1 MQRYILV
8 RLMQS
13 IISLAAVSVII
24 FTMGRVVGNPADA
37 LLPPEATRAEFD
49 RVNAAWGLDQPLYV
63 QYAKYMGNAFRG
75 DFGESW
81 KWQGY
86 TTAGLIKSRLPAT
99 VELALLA
106 LAMGLVVAIPLGV
119 MSAVKKDTV
128 FDYVGKVVAL
138 IGQSV
143 PAFWMGI
150 VLIWIFS
157 VEFGVLPTSGR
168 GDIKTYILPAV
179 AMGWFQVA
187 AFMRL
192 IRSAMLDVLDSE
204 YVKLAR
210 IKGLAEWKVV
220 WKHCLRN
227 AAIAPLTY
235 FGIILGTLMAG
246 SVAIETV
253 FTWPGVGLLAV
264 DAVRA
269 RDYQVLQTIV
279 ILFSAIYIAANL
291 TVDILYAYLDPRI
304 RYQ

>member
-1 MQRYILV
+1 MQRYILLRIV
-8 RLMQS
+8 QS
-13 IISLAAVSVII
+13 IISIFAVSIII
-24 FTMGRVVGNPADA
+24 FMVGRVVGDPASA

-49 RVNAAWGLDQPLYV
+49 RVNAAWGLDKPLVV
-63 QYAKYMGNAFRG
+63 QYGKYIGNAFKG

-86 TTAGLIKSRLPAT
+86 TAGGLIADRFPAT
-99 VELALLA
+99 AELAALA
-106 LAMGLVVAIPLGV
+106 LAMGLFVAIPLGV
-119 MSAVKKDTV
+119 ISSVRKDTP
-128 FDYVGKVVAL
+128 FDYLGKTIAL

-150 VLIWIFS
+150 VLIWLFA
-157 VEFGVLPTSGR
+157 VELEWLPTSGR
-168 GDIKTYILPAV
+168 GGWKTYILPAV

-210 IKGLAEWKVV
+210 IKGVAEWKVV

-264 DAVRA
+264 DAVRS
-269 RDYQVLQTIV
+269 RDYQVLQTVV
-279 ILFSAIYIAANL
+279 IMFSAIYIAANL
-291 TVDILYAYLDPRI
+291 TVDVLYAYLDPRI

>member
-1 MQRYILV
+1 MQRYILL
-8 RLMQS
+8 RILQS
-13 IISLAAVSVII
+13 IVSIFAVSIII
-24 FTMGRVVGNPADA
+24 FMVGRVVGDPASA

-49 RVNAAWGLDQPLYV
+49 RVNAAWGLDQPLV
-63 QYAKYMGNAFRG
+63 IQYGRYIGNAFKG

-86 TTAGLIKSRLPAT
+86 TAGGLIADRFPAT
-99 VELALLA
+99 AELAALA
-106 LAMGLVVAIPLGV
+106 LAMGLFVAIPLGV
-119 MSAVKKDTV
+119 ISSVRKDTP
-128 FDYVGKVVAL
+128 FDYVGKIVAL

-150 VLIWIFS
+150 VLIWLFA
-157 VEFGVLPTSGR
+157 VELEWLPTSGR
-168 GDIKTYILPAV
+168 GGWKTYILPAV

-210 IKGLAEWKVV
+210 IKGVAEWKVV

-264 DAVRA
+264 DAVRS
-269 RDYQVLQTIV
+269 RDYQVLQTVV
-279 ILFSAIYIAANL
+279 IMFSAIYIAANL
-291 TVDILYAYLDPRI
+291 TVDVLYAYLDPRI

>member
-1 MQRYILV
+1 MQRYILL
-8 RLMQS
+8 RIFQS
-13 IISLAAVSVII
+13 ILSIFAVSIII
-24 FTMGRVVGNPADA
+24 FMVGRVVGDPASA
-37 LLPPEATRAEFD
+37 LLPPEATLEEFD
-49 RVNAAWGLDQPLYV
+49 RVNAAWGLDKPLVV
-63 QYAKYMGNAFRG
+63 QYGKYIGNAFKG

-86 TTAGLIKSRLPAT
+86 TAGSLIADRFPAT
-99 VELALLA
+99 AELALLA
-106 LAMGLVVAIPLGV
+106 LAMGLFVAIPLGV
-119 MSAVKKDTV
+119 ISSVRKDTP
-128 FDYVGKVVAL
+128 FDYVGKIVAL

-150 VLIWIFS
+150 VLIWLFA
-157 VEFGVLPTSGR
+157 VELEWLPTSGR
-168 GDIKTYILPAV
+168 GGWKTYILPAV

-210 IKGLAEWKVV
+210 IKGVAEWKVV

-264 DAVRA
+264 DAVRS
-269 RDYQVLQTIV
+269 RDYQVLQTVV
-279 ILFSAIYIAANL
+279 IMFSAIYIAANL
-291 TVDILYAYLDPRI
+291 TVDVLYAYLDPRI

>member
-1 MQRYILV
+1 MQRYILL
-8 RLMQS
+8 RIFQS
-13 IISLAAVSVII
+13 IVSIFAVSIII
-24 FTMGRVVGNPADA
+24 FMVGRVVGDPASA
-37 LLPPEATRAEFD
+37 LLPPEATLEEFD
-49 RVNAAWGLDQPLYV
+49 RVNAAWGLDKPLVV
-63 QYAKYMGNAFRG
+63 QYGKYIGNAFKG

-86 TTAGLIKSRLPAT
+86 TAGSLIADRFPAT
-99 VELALLA
+99 AELALLA
-106 LAMGLVVAIPLGV
+106 LAMGLFVAIPLGV
-119 MSAVKKDTV
+119 ISSVRKDTP
-128 FDYVGKVVAL
+128 FDYVGKIVAL

-150 VLIWIFS
+150 VLIWLFA
-157 VEFGVLPTSGR
+157 VELEWLPTSGR
-168 GDIKTYILPAV
+168 GGWKTYILPAV

-210 IKGLAEWKVV
+210 IKGVAEWKVV

-264 DAVRA
+264 DAVRS
-269 RDYQVLQTIV
+269 RDYQVLQTVV
-279 ILFSAIYIAANL
+279 IMFSAIYIVANL

>member
-1 MQRYILV
+1 MQRYILL
-8 RLMQS
+8 RILQS
-13 IISLAAVSVII
+13 IISIFAVSIII
-24 FTMGRVVGNPADA
+24 FMVGRVVGDPASA
-37 LLPPEATRAEFD
+37 LLPPEATLEEFD
-49 RVNAAWGLDQPLYV
+49 RVNAAWGLDKPLVV
-63 QYAKYMGNAFRG
+63 QYGKYIGNAFKG

-86 TTAGLIKSRLPAT
+86 TAGGLIADRFPAT
-99 VELALLA
+99 AELAALA
-106 LAMGLVVAIPLGV
+106 LAMGLFVAIPLGV
-119 MSAVKKDTV
+119 ISSVRKDTP
-128 FDYVGKVVAL
+128 FDYLGKTVAL

-150 VLIWIFS
+150 VMIWLFA
-157 VEFGVLPTSGR
+157 VELEWLPTSGR
-168 GDIKTYILPAV
+168 GGWKTYILPAV

-210 IKGLAEWKVV
+210 IKGVAEWKVV

-264 DAVRA
+264 DAVRS
-269 RDYQVLQTIV
+269 RDYQVLQTVV
-279 ILFSAIYIAANL
+279 IMFSAIYIAANL
-291 TVDILYAYLDPRI
+291 TVDVLYAYLDPRI

>member
-1 MQRYILV
+1 MQRYILL
-8 RLMQS
+8 RILQS
-13 IISLAAVSVII
+13 IVSIFAVSIII
-24 FTMGRVVGNPADA
+24 FMVGRVVGDPASA

-49 RVNAAWGLDQPLYV
+49 RVNAAWGLDKPLVV
-63 QYAKYMGNAFRG
+63 QYGRYIGNAFKG

-86 TTAGLIKSRLPAT
+86 TAGGLIADRFPAT
-99 VELALLA
+99 AELAALA
-106 LAMGLVVAIPLGV
+106 LALGLFVAIPLGV
-119 MSAVKKDTV
+119 ISSVRKDTP
-128 FDYVGKVVAL
+128 FDYVGKFVAL

-150 VLIWIFS
+150 VLIWLFA
-157 VEFGVLPTSGR
+157 VELEWLPTSGR
-168 GDIKTYILPAV
+168 GGWKTYILPAV

-210 IKGLAEWKVV
+210 IKGVAEWKVV

-264 DAVRA
+264 DAVRS
-269 RDYQVLQTIV
+269 RDYQVLQTVV
-279 ILFSAIYIAANL
+279 IMFSAIYIAANL
-291 TVDILYAYLDPRI
+291 TVDVLYAYLDPRI

>member
-1 MQRYILV
+1 MQRYILL
-8 RLMQS
+8 RILQS
-13 IISLAAVSVII
+13 IVSIFAVSIII
-24 FTMGRVVGNPADA
+24 FMVGRVVGDPASA

-49 RVNAAWGLDQPLYV
+49 RVNAAWGLDKPLVV
-63 QYAKYMGNAFRG
+63 QYGRYIGNAFKG

-86 TTAGLIKSRLPAT
+86 TAGGLIADRFPAT
-99 VELALLA
+99 AELAALA
-106 LAMGLVVAIPLGV
+106 LAMGLFVAIPLGV
-119 MSAVKKDTV
+119 ISSVRKDTP
-128 FDYVGKVVAL
+128 FDYVGKIVAL

-150 VLIWIFS
+150 VLIWLFA
-157 VEFGVLPTSGR
+157 VELEWLPTSGR
-168 GDIKTYILPAV
+168 GGWKTYILPAV

-210 IKGLAEWKVV
+210 IKGVAEWKVV

-264 DAVRA
+264 DAVRS
-269 RDYQVLQTIV
+269 RDYQVLQTVV
-279 ILFSAIYIAANL
+279 IMFSAIYIAANL
-291 TVDILYAYLDPRI
+291 TVDVLYAYLDPRI

>member
-8 RLMQS
+8 RILQS
-13 IISLAAVSVII
+13 IISVFAVSIII
-24 FTMGRVVGNPADA
+24 FMVGRVVGDPASA

-49 RVNAAWGLDQPLYV
+49 RVNAAWGLDKPLVV
-63 QYAKYMGNAFRG
+63 QYGKYIGNAFKG

-86 TTAGLIKSRLPAT
+86 TAGGLIADRFPAT
-99 VELALLA
+99 AELAVLA
-106 LAMGLVVAIPLGV
+106 LALGLFVAIPLGV
-119 MSAVKKDTV
+119 ISSVRKDTP
-128 FDYVGKVVAL
+128 FDYIGKTVAL

-150 VLIWIFS
+150 VLIWLFA
-157 VEFGVLPTSGR
+157 VELEWLPTSGR
-168 GDIKTYILPAV
+168 GGWNTYILPAV

-264 DAVRA
+264 DAVRS
-269 RDYQVLQTIV
+269 RDYQVLQTVV
-279 ILFSAIYIAANL
+279 IMFSAIYIVANL
-291 TVDILYAYLDPRI
+291 VVDVLYAYLDPRI

>member
-1 MQRYILV
+1 MQRYILIRIV
-8 RLMQS
+8 QS
-13 IISLAAVSVII
+13 IISVFAVSIII
-24 FTMGRVVGNPADA
+24 FMVGRVVGDPASA

-49 RVNAAWGLDQPLYV
+49 RVNAAWGLDKPLVV
-63 QYAKYMGNAFRG
+63 QYGKYIGNAFKG

-86 TTAGLIKSRLPAT
+86 TAGGLIAERFPAT
-99 VELALLA
+99 AELAALA
-106 LAMGLVVAIPLGV
+106 LALGLFVAIPLGV
-119 MSAVKKDTV
+119 ISSVRKDTP
-128 FDYVGKVVAL
+128 FDYVGKTVAL
-138 IGQSV
+138 VGQSV

-150 VLIWIFS
+150 VLIWLFA
-157 VEFGVLPTSGR
+157 VELEWLPTSGR
-168 GDIKTYILPAV
+168 GGWNTYILPAI

-264 DAVRA
+264 DAVRS
-269 RDYQVLQTIV
+269 RDYQVLQTVV
-279 ILFSAIYIAANL
+279 IMFSAIYITANL
-291 TVDILYAYLDPRI
+291 AVDILYAYLDPRI